1 VTEPRLLREVGVLKP
16 IKLCLIKLQS
26 AVCLYCLK
34 LPLAQSSYR
43 IMRIKELELHNFRG
57 IKYLHLVFNSPRNVV
72 VLVGV
77 NGVGKSS
84 ILECI
89 NLLYKYHHTMY
100 FSDLYNLD
108 LRYYNDLLKDSDIY
122 FGSETTTNYIKVD
135 YSKQHSLE
143 WNISKKINSE
153 FGIIELKEKVEEDII
168 NLSFLTEDDIVNNN
182 YFYYLVDR
190 KVIELDMIIGDNK
203 ENIADFKCFS
213 KWFREM
219 EDLEN
224 EHRLSYD
231 VEYRHPGLNVVRKA
245 AHSLLGENYDKL
257 GFKRAMNQLVIHK
270 SGQEIAVKLLSDGEK
285 SLLAM
290 VGHLSRKLA
299 ESYQNMDN
307 PLEASAL
314 VLIDEIELHLHPS
327 WQRMIIPRLT
337 QTFPNCQFIVTTHSP
352 QVLSHVDP
360 ECIHILDYDGDNVI
374 VKQPDSS
381 YGLDSNRILE
391 DILGVSKRPQ
401 EIQDRMSEL
410 FRTINNNDLEGAKE
424 IVRELGEK
432 IGISEP
438 ELVKAEATIKRR
450 EIIGR

>member
-1 VTEPRLLREVGVLKP
+1 
-16 IKLCLIKLQS
+16 
-26 AVCLYCLK
+26 
-34 LPLAQSSYR
+34 
-43 IMRIKELELHNFRG
+43 MRVKELKLHNFRG
-57 IKYLHLVFNSPRNVV
+57 IKDLHLLFNPKHNII

-84 ILECI
+84 ILDCLKALIDFHKIVYDGIDTISEHFLMFHHQQDQQ
-89 NLLYKYHHTMY
+89 NFLHDRESLL
-100 FSDLYNLD
+100 SI
-108 LRYYNDLLKDSDIY
+108 SDIHLDA
-122 FGSETTTNYIKVD
+122 SNTLNQIKVQFNNRD
-135 YSKQHSLE
+135 LE
-143 WNISKKINSE
+143 WKIAKFKHDNDNRLWKEIYDKSRDSIAASQDIRHKPQGAEITNKEPLINSC
-153 FGIIELKEKVEEDII
+153 
-168 NLSFLTEDDIVNNN
+168 
-182 YFYYLVDR
+182 FYYLSSRQVLDLMTYAHR
-190 KVIELDMIIGDNK
+190 RSEYIINFEDFSTWFKEIE
-203 ENIADFKCFS
+203 S
-213 KWFREM
+213 
-219 EDLEN
+219 LEN
-224 EHRLSYD
+224 EQRLADDMDYQ
-231 VEYRHPGLNVVRKA
+231 HPVLAAVRKA
-245 AHSLLGENYDKL
+245 TYLLLGEGYDRL
-257 GFKRAMNQLVIHK
+257 RFKRAIDKMTIRK
-270 SGQEIAVKLLSDGEK
+270 SGREISLELLSDGEK

-299 ESYQNMDN
+299 EYNPDLIN
-307 PLEASAL
+307 PLEASAI
-314 VLIDEIELHLHPS
+314 VLIDEIELHLHPA

-360 ECIHILDYDGDNVI
+360 ECIHILDYDGDNVV
-374 VKQPDSS
+374 VKRPDSS

-424 IVRELGEK
+424 IVRELGDK

>member
-1 VTEPRLLREVGVLKP
+1 
-16 IKLCLIKLQS
+16 
-26 AVCLYCLK
+26 
-34 LPLAQSSYR
+34 
-43 IMRIKELELHNFRG
+43 MRIKELKLHNFRG
-57 IKYLHLVFNSPRNVV
+57 IKDLHLVFNAEYNVV
-72 VLVGV
+72 VLAGI

-84 ILECI
+84 ILDCI
-89 NLLYKYHHTMY
+89 NLLFKHYDKIHHLHSRSFEIYEPVKVLIPSSSIHIGTQNTVNQIQVNFSAQDIRWEIDESTTYSIKSSRLAKYQRLFEEIKKDTASRRQYSY
-100 FSDLYNLD
+100 FYFLADRRVINL
-108 LRYYNDLLKDSDIY
+108 REIWS
-122 FGSETTTNYIKVD
+122 SEPE
-135 YSKQHSLE
+135 H
-143 WNISKKINSE
+143 
-153 FGIIELKEKVEEDII
+153 II
-168 NLSFLTEDDIVNNN
+168 NFEV
-182 YFYYLVDR
+182 
-190 KVIELDMIIGDNK
+190 
-203 ENIADFKCFS
+203 FS
-213 KWFREM
+213 KWFKET

-224 EHRLSYD
+224 EKRLAGD
-231 VEYRHPGLNVVRKA
+231 NTHYRHPILDVTRRSIYSILGRGYD
-245 AHSLLGENYDKL
+245 SLK
-257 GFKRAMNQLVIHK
+257 FKRAIDKLTIKK
-270 SGQEIAVKLLSDGEK
+270 SDREIAVDLLSDGEK
-285 SLLAM
+285 SLVAM

-299 ESYQNMDN
+299 EYNEDLEN

-314 VLIDEIELHLHPS
+314 VLIDEIELHLHPA

-360 ECIHILDYDGDNVI
+360 ECIHILDYDGDNVV
-374 VKQPDSS
+374 VKRPDSS

-410 FRTINNNDLEGAKE
+410 FRMINNNDLEGAKE

>member
-1 VTEPRLLREVGVLKP
+1 MRVKE
-16 IKLCLIKLQS
+16 
-26 AVCLYCLK
+26 LK
-34 LPLAQSSYR
+34 L
-43 IMRIKELELHNFRG
+43 HHFRG
-57 IKYLHLVFNSPRNVV
+57 IKDLHLIFNTEQNVV
-72 VLVGV
+72 VLVGI

-84 ILECI
+84 ILNCI
-89 NLLYKYHHTMY
+89 DLLVEYYRRVFY
-100 FSDLYNLD
+100 RSDFLSDLYFSSGLMST
-108 LRYYNDLLKDSDIY
+108 SDIY
-122 FGSETTTNYIKVD
+122 TGTTNLTAQIKVNF
-135 YSKQHSLE
+135 KQGCDMEWKIAAATKDHVHPRWPKADGGLLEKIVRNNETDILNHYLYYLPNRQVLSLT
-143 WNISKKINSE
+143 ISDNRKP
-153 FGIIELKEKVEEDII
+153 EDII
-168 NLSFLTEDDIVNNN
+168 NFEGFSTW
-182 YFYYLVDR
+182 
-190 KVIELDMIIGDNK
+190 
-203 ENIADFKCFS
+203 FKQT
-213 KWFREM
+213 

-224 EHRLSYD
+224 ERRLSD
-231 VEYRHPGLNVVRKA
+231 NIEYRHPVLAAVRGA
-245 AHSLLGENYDKL
+245 VYSLLGNGYNTL
-257 GFKRAMNQLVIHK
+257 TFKREIDRMSIK
-270 SGQEIAVKLLSDGEK
+270 KFGREIAVDLLSDGEK

-299 ESYQNMDN
+299 EYNLDLIN
-307 PLEASAL
+307 PLEASAI
-314 VLIDEIELHLHPS
+314 VLIDEIELHLHPA

-360 ECIHILDYDGDNVI
+360 ECIHILDYDGDNVV
-374 VKQPDSS
+374 VKRPDSS